1 MKTRNPVGLL
11 VEALGDRM
19 RAAND
24 VLSKARRRDSY
35 LAFLAENDDA
45 IIAPFVILSIHMD
58 RQEISRLS
66 AGSPAER
73 KRAAALR
80 RKLLEEFTAYAT
92 PKPLR
97 RVKRSPAAAP
107 LSPEAKRLQAEIRLN
122 KLAQARALAELA
134 FLRRGEK
141 KAVAFARFA
150 ERLGAVAPE
159 SGAALPSRA
168 AQRAEQRAR
177 KKAGEAPR
185 PRGRP
190 ARPR

>member
-1 MKTRNPVGLL
+1 MTRNAVRLL
-11 VEALGDRM
+11 VEVLGDRM

-24 VLSKARRRDSY
+24 VLSKARGRGSY

-45 IIAPFVILSIHMD
+45 ILAPFAILSIHGD
-58 RQEISRLS
+58 RREIARLS

-97 RVKRSPAAAP
+97 HVKRSPAAAP
-107 LSPEAKRLQAEIRLN
+107 LAPEVKQLQAQIRLH

-150 ERLGAVAPE
+150 AKLGAVAPE
-159 SGAALPSRA
+159 ASATRTSRA
-168 AQRAEQRAR
+168 PQRAEQRAR
-177 KKAGEAPR
+177 KKAGEPPR

-190 ARPR
+190 PRPR